1 MRCGVKRATYVLPAC
16 VRSDERMEVAQG
28 SQVQQGV
35 TVAQV
40 VHVEDIYV
48 VVVAELLGRSVT
60 LTIESAAIE
69 EKPEAEMRERALC
82 SAAPVNLLSSCRSC
96 AAKLFN
102 LLDGDGRQRG
112 FNS

>member
-1 MRCGVKRATYVLPAC
+1 MRCDAMRGKKGDVRLLAC

-35 TVAQV
+35 TEAQV
-40 VHVEDIYV
+40 VYVEDIYV

-69 EKPEAEMRERALC
+69 EKPEAEMRGRALC
-82 SAAPVNLLSSCRSC
+82 SAAPVSLCSSC

-102 LLDGDGRQRG
+102 LLDGRRRG

>member
-69 EKPEAEMRERALC
+69 EKPEHFALC
-82 SAAPVNLLSSCRSC
+82 SAAPVILFLSFSFS
-96 AAKLFN
+96 AASYPA
-102 LLDGDGRQRG
+102 GSQVYRCTGV
-112 FNS
+112 